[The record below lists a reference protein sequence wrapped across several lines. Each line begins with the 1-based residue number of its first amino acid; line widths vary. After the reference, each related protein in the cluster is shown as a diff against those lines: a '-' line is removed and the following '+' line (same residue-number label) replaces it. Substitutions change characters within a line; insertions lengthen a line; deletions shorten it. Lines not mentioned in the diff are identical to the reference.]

1 MGKQCRVLLSAAV
14 LAACAHT
21 QDPPAV
27 AQPAAAN
34 GEANSGEPTGG
45 GKVMAAKVLPR
56 VRLYCPSSNPL
67 AVEIYDK
74 ALDAENAKALGEAER
89 LYKRALELDPK
100 FCDAMDN
107 LGQVYRMQG
116 DDASAIPLYQ
126 ESARLAPKNPVPHQS
141 LANAYIRGRRYE
153 DSLREWDA
161 LIAVDAT
168 NPEGHF
174 GRGRTLM
181 ILKRHDEAMKE
192 LKLAEAGYARAGS
205 SLIDDAR
212 YLQGAIYMELG
223 DWVAVRDV
231 YEPMADRYAGDNHL
245 QYALGIAYATSPKI
259 FDAAKA
265 RRYLTRAR
273 ELGVVVPAELWT
285 KIQP

>member
-1 MGKQCRVLLSAAV
+1 
-14 LAACAHT
+14 
-21 QDPPAV
+21 
-27 AQPAAAN
+27 
-34 GEANSGEPTGG
+34 
-45 GKVMAAKVLPR
+45 
-56 VRLYCPSSNPL
+56 NPL

-168 NPEGHF
+168 NPRPFRPRTDADDSQTPRRGHEG
-174 GRGRTLM
+174 
-181 ILKRHDEAMKE
+181 A
-192 LKLAEAGYARAGS
+192 
-205 SLIDDAR
+205 
-212 YLQGAIYMELG
+212 Q
-223 DWVAVRDV
+223 
-231 YEPMADRYAGDNHL
+231 
-245 QYALGIAYATSPKI
+245 
-259 FDAAKA
+259 A
-265 RRYLTRAR
+265 RRSGLRAR
-273 ELGVVVPAELWT
+273 RIVAHR
-285 KIQP
+285 